1 MSKPSRANAE
11 RRTGEETLLGP
22 SCADAGP
29 PALVE
34 LLDLFDELALC
45 KIHLI
50 ILLSLHGMLSESSS
64 NSP

>member
-1 MSKPSRANAE
+1 MSKPSRANVE

-34 LLDLFDELALC
+34 LLNLLDELALDEF
-45 KIHLI
+45 HLVI
-50 ILLSLHGMLSESSS
+50 FLCL
-64 NSP
+64 